1 MLKILYDNFIIAF
14 FSSIFAAL
22 TILIVTGVNWG
33 YNGFWFNTILFTII
47 FTTVDLIKRKMEK
60 KYNGN

>member
-1 MLKILYDNFIIAF
+1 MLKTLYDNFIIAF

-47 FTTVDLIKRKMEK
+47 FTIVDLIKRKMEK
-60 KYNGN
+60 

>member
-1 MLKILYDNFIIAF
+1 VLKTIYNNFIIGF

-47 FTTVDLIKRKMEK
+47 FTIVDLIKKPKVKEVE
-60 KYNGN
+60 